1 MSMITIAIDA
11 MGGDFG
17 PEVTVPS
24 ANKFAANHSDCNL
37 ILYGDRKK
45 MSPFV
50 DQSIKNIQFVH
61 CASEVLMSDKI
72 SSVFRKFKSTSMGK
86 AVNAQLN
93 GNVSATVSAGNTG
106 ALMAISYKVLR
117 TIEGVLRPAII
128 SSFPTK
134 SAKDVYV
141 LDLGANVTCS
151 PENMAQFALMG
162 DFVAKSKAIKNPRVG
177 ILNIGEETNKGSK
190 LIKASYD
197 AIKALPINFIGFIE
211 PTKLYSDEVDV
222 VVCDGFTGN
231 ILLKSCEGTS
241 KFLKF
246 IYQEAMTS
254 SLFGMITSFLLK
266 KQIKS
271 KLKKYDPKFRNGAM
285 FIGLNGIVVKSHGSA
300 CVEAFYNAIET
311 AYELSLANPHD
322 EIINLMD
329 GINKKDECE
338 IN

>member
-24 ANKFAANHSDCNL
+24 ANKFSSNHPNCNL
-37 ILYGDRKK
+37 ILYGDRKR
-45 MSPFV
+45 MSPFI
-50 DQSIKNIQFVH
+50 DQTISNVKFIH
-61 CASEVLMSDKI
+61 CSSEVLMSDKI

-86 AVNAQLN
+86 AVSAQL
-93 GNVSATVSAGNTG
+93 GSNVSATVSAGNTG
-106 ALMAISYKVLR
+106 ALMAISYKVLK
-117 TIEGVLRPAII
+117 TLNGILRPAII

-141 LDLGANVTCS
+141 LDLGANVSCN
-151 PENMAQFALMG
+151 PEHMAQFALMG
-162 DFVAKSKAIKNPRVG
+162 DFVAKSRGIKKPRVG
-177 ILNIGEETNKGSK
+177 ILNIGEEENKGSK
-190 LIKASYD
+190 LIRASFD
-197 AIKALPINFIGFIE
+197 VISKLSINFVGYIE

-254 SLFGMITSFLLK
+254 SFFGKMTAFLLK

-300 CVEAFYNAIET
+300 CLEAFYNAIET

-322 EIINLMD
+322 EIINSID
-329 GINKKDECE
+329 GIKQDECE